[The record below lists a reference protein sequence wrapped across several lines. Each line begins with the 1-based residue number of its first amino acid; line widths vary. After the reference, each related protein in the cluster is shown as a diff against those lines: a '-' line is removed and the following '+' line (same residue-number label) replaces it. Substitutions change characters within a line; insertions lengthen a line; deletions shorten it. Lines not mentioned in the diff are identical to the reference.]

1 MKKLLLCA
9 ALSLPLLTGCVV
21 AVSDGNVESGWGHNY
36 SKSDWQVTQRNNRDT
51 IAKLALGTSYN
62 EVIAQ
67 FSTPDFSESLEKNDQ
82 VYQILY
88 FATQSKHSDGKVTK
102 DECTPLLFKN
112 GKLVGFGETALEKL
126 L

>member
-1 MKKLLLCA
+1 MKKVLLS
-9 ALSLPLLTGCVV
+9 ALIALPLLSGCVV
-21 AVSDGNVESGWGHNY
+21 AVSDGEVEHSWGNQ
-36 SKSDWQVTQRNNRDT
+36 KSDWQDTQRSNRDK
-51 IAKLALGTSYN
+51 IAKLALGTEYN
-62 EVIAQ
+62 SVISQ
-67 FSTPDFSESLEKNDQ
+67 FSTPDFTESLEKNEV

-112 GKLVGFGETALEKL
+112 GKLAGFGETALKQL